1 MKLRQMRESD
11 QRIFHPLTKYLLM
24 ILYQLLM
31 DPGHLTATGSVLLM
45 FSKLKDFLKHLF
57 SNIAVPRNH
66 LRSVN
71 NAAA

>member
-1 MKLRQMRESD
+1 MKLRHTRESD
-11 QRIFHPLTKYLLM
+11 QGVLHPFTEYLLM

-31 DPGHLTATGSVLLM
+31 VPGHLTTAGSILLM

-57 SNIAVPRNH
+57 SNTAVPWNR
-66 LRSVN
+66 LRSLN